1 MLPRPPAAA
10 RSRARNTASDTT
22 AMTIEQTPQDTE
34 TGRIDRLHQ
43 VLESG
48 SVRKATR
55 MLNALHPA
63 EMAHVLQSL
72 PPPQRDLVWGMV
84 EPAAQ
89 GEVLT
94 YLNDDLRDEF
104 LRGMEP
110 DEILAAAEG
119 LDTDDLADLV
129 QDLPATVTN
138 EVLSSLDHQRRERL
152 ETALSY
158 PEDSAGGLMNT
169 DMVTVRPEVTLDV
182 VLRYLRRR
190 REGLPDITD
199 NLIVV
204 NRDGRYLGVLYL
216 SELVTHDPDESV
228 AEVMTLDVQP
238 IPAGLDAH
246 DVANRF
252 EQRDLVSAP
261 VIDDDGRVLGR
272 ITVDDV
278 MDVIRDEADHQFL
291 GQAGLSEGEDM
302 FAPVLLSARRR
313 ALWLGV
319 NLLTA
324 FLAAWVIG
332 RFEATIQ
339 QVVALAVL
347 MPVVASMGGIAG
359 TQTLTLA
366 IRGLALG
373 QLSGSNMRWLLSKE
387 MAVSVINS
395 VIWALV
401 VAAIAWAWFGSVDIA
416 AIIAAAIT
424 INLLAAS
431 FSGALLPLLLQRLGI
446 DPALAG
452 GVILTTVTDV
462 VGFLAFLGL
471 ATLFLL

>member
-1 MLPRPPAAA
+1 MNAEV
-10 RSRARNTASDTT
+10 AS
-22 AMTIEQTPQDTE
+22 APEA
-34 TGRIDRLHQ
+34 DRLVALHA

-48 SVRKATR
+48 SVVKAKR

-72 PPPQRDLVWGMV
+72 PPQQRKLVWSMV
-84 EPAAQ
+84 DDDAE
-89 GEVLT
+89 GEVLL
-94 YLNDDLRDEF
+94 YLNDDLRDEL
-104 LRGMEP
+104 LRDMAP
-110 DEILAAAEG
+110 SRILAAAEG
-119 LDTDDLADLV
+119 LETDDLADLV
-129 QDLPATVTN
+129 QDLPATITR
-138 EVLSSLDHQRRERL
+138 EVLNSLDEQRRERL
-152 ETALSY
+152 ETALAF
-158 PEDSAGGLMNT
+158 PEDTAGGLMNT

-182 VLRYLRRR
+182 VMRYLRRLK
-190 REGLPDITD
+190 EGLPDLTD

-204 NRDGRYLGVLYL
+204 NREGRYLGVLYL
-216 SELVTHDPDESV
+216 TDLLTNDPDDSV
-228 AEVMTLDVQP
+228 AEVMTLQVQP
-238 IPAGLDAH
+238 MLAILDAR

-252 EQRDLVSAP
+252 EQLDLVSAP
-261 VIDDDGRVLGR
+261 VVDEDGHVLGR
-272 ITVDDV
+272 VTVDDV
-278 MDVIRDEADHQFL
+278 MDLIREEAEHQFM
-291 GQAGLSEGEDM
+291 GQAGLSETEDM

-366 IRGLALG
+366 IRGIATG
-373 QLSGSNMRWLLSKE
+373 HLSAKNIRWLVSKE

-395 VIWALV
+395 SVWALV
-401 VAAIAWAWFGSVDIA
+401 VAVIAWLWFGSADIA

-424 INLLAAS
+424 INLLTATL
-431 FSGALLPLLLQRLGI
+431 SGALLPLFLERLGI

-471 ATLFLL
+471 ATLFLV

>member
-1 MLPRPPAAA
+1 MTAPA
-10 RSRARNTASDTT
+10 SSNPDST
-22 AMTIEQTPQDTE
+22 
-34 TGRIDRLHQ
+34 RLEDLRD
-43 VLESG
+43 VLERG
-48 SVRKATR
+48 AMRKAAR
-55 MLNALHPA
+55 MLNALQTA
-63 EMAHVLQSL
+63 EIAHLLESL
-72 PPPQRDLVWGMV
+72 PPKERELVWNLV
-84 EPAAQ
+84 DPEHD

-94 YLNDDLRDEF
+94 YLHDDVREQLITLMDTGE
-104 LRGMEP
+104 LV
-110 DEILAAAEG
+110 AAVG
-119 LDTDDLADLV
+119 NLDTDDLADIV
-129 QDLPATVTN
+129 QDLPVAITH
-138 EVLSSLDHQRRERL
+138 EVVKSLDQQRRDRL
-152 ETALSY
+152 EKALSY

-169 DMVTVRPEVTLDV
+169 DTVTVRPEMTLDV
-182 VLRYLRRR
+182 VMRYLRRLKD
-190 REGLPDITD
+190 GLPDITD

-204 NRDGRYLGVLYL
+204 NRKGHYLGVLYL
-216 SELVTHDPDESV
+216 TDLLTHDPEDSV
-228 AEVMTLDVQP
+228 AEAMTLDIQA
-238 IPAGLDAH
+238 IPATWSARE
-246 DVANRF
+246 VATRF
-252 EQRDLVSAP
+252 EQHDLVTAP
-261 VIDDDGRVLGR
+261 VVDEEGTLLGR

-278 MDVIRDEADHQFL
+278 LDVIREEADHQFL
-291 GQAGLSEGEDM
+291 GQAGLSETEDM

-332 RFEATIQ
+332 QFEATIQ

-359 TQTLTLA
+359 TQTLTLT

-373 QLSGSNMRWLLSKE
+373 QLTLKSTRWLLFKE
-387 MAVSVINS
+387 MAVAAINS

-401 VAAIAWAWFGSVDIA
+401 VAVIAELWFHDTQIA
-416 AIIAAAIT
+416 LVIAAAIT
-424 INLLAAS
+424 INLLAAA

-471 ATLFLL
+471 ATIFLL

>member
-1 MLPRPPAAA
+1 MSITPPEAQ
-10 RSRARNTASDTT
+10 RFD
-22 AMTIEQTPQDTE
+22 D
-34 TGRIDRLHQ
+34 LHQ
-43 VLESG
+43 VLEQG
-48 SVRKATR
+48 SMRQAAR
-55 MLNALHPA
+55 MLNALESA
-63 EMAHVLQSL
+63 EIAQLLQSL
-72 PPPQRDLVWGMV
+72 PPGKRELVWNLV
-84 EPAAQ
+84 DAADD
-89 GEVLT
+89 GEVLL
-94 YLNDDLRDEF
+94 YLNDDVREQLIGQMDEGE
-104 LRGMEP
+104 L
-110 DEILAAAEG
+110 LAAVRT

-129 QDLPATVTN
+129 RDLPVAITR
-138 EVLSSLDHQRRERL
+138 EVLRSLDQQRRRRL

-158 PEDSAGGLMNT
+158 PDDSAGGLMNT
-169 DMVTVRPEVTLDV
+169 DTVTVRPEVTLDV
-182 VLRYLRRR
+182 VMRYLRRLK
-190 REGLPDITD
+190 EGLPDITD

-204 NRDGRYLGVLYL
+204 NRQGRYLGVLYL
-216 SELVTHDPDESV
+216 TDLLTHDPEASV
-228 AEVMTLDVQP
+228 AEVMTLSVQP
-238 IPAGLDAH
+238 IPATWSAH
-246 DVANRF
+246 EVATRF
-252 EQRDLVSAP
+252 EQHDLVSAP
-261 VIDDDGRVLGR
+261 VVDEDGRLLGR

-278 MDVIRDEADHQFL
+278 MDVIREESEHQFL

-313 ALWLGV
+313 ALWLGI

-366 IRGLALG
+366 IRGLAVG
-373 QLSGSNMRWLLSKE
+373 QLTDKNARWLLSKE
-387 MAVSVINS
+387 LAVAAINS

-401 VAAIAWAWFGSVDIA
+401 IALIAYLWFHDSAIAL
-416 AIIAAAIT
+416 IIGVAIT
-424 INLLAAS
+424 INLLAAALA
-431 FSGALLPLLLQRLGI
+431 GALLPLLLERVGI

-471 ATLFLL
+471 ATLFLLR

>member
-1 MLPRPPAAA
+1 M
-10 RSRARNTASDTT
+10 NTDSMATQE
-22 AMTIEQTPQDTE
+22 A
-34 TGRIDRLHQ
+34 DRLDALHA

-48 SVRKATR
+48 SVLKATR

-72 PPPQRDLVWGMV
+72 PPQQRKVVWGMV
-84 EPAAQ
+84 DDEVE
-89 GEVLT
+89 GEVLL
-94 YLNDDLRDEF
+94 YLNDDLRDEL
-104 LRGMEP
+104 LRDMAP
-110 DEILAAAEG
+110 SRILAALEG
-119 LDTDDLADLV
+119 LETDDLADLV
-129 QDLPATVTN
+129 QDLPATITR
-138 EVLSSLDHQRRERL
+138 EVLNSLDEQRRERL
-152 ETALSY
+152 ETALAF
-158 PEDSAGGLMNT
+158 PEDTAGGLMNT

-182 VLRYLRRR
+182 VMRFLRRLR
-190 REGLPDITD
+190 DGLPDLTD

-216 SELVTHDPDESV
+216 TDLLTNDPDDSV
-228 AEVMTLDVQP
+228 AEVMTLQVQP
-238 IPAGLDAH
+238 MPALLDAR
-246 DVANRF
+246 DVASRF
-252 EQRDLVSAP
+252 EQLDLVSAP
-261 VIDDDGRVLGR
+261 VVDEDGHLLGRV
-272 ITVDDV
+272 TVDDV
-278 MDVIRDEADHQFL
+278 MDLIREEAEHQFM
-291 GQAGLSEGEDM
+291 GQAGLSETEDM

-366 IRGLALG
+366 IRGIALG
-373 QLSGSNMRWLLSKE
+373 HLSAKNMRWLLTKE
-387 MAVSVINS
+387 LAVSVINS
-395 VIWALV
+395 AVWALV
-401 VAAIAWAWFGSVDIA
+401 VAAIAWLWFGSTDIA
-416 AIIAAAIT
+416 LIIAVAIT
-424 INLLAAS
+424 INLLAAT
-431 FSGALLPLLLQRLGI
+431 FSGALLPLLLDRLGI

-462 VGFLAFLGL
+462 VGFVAFLGL
-471 ATLFLL
+471 ATLFLV